1 MVVTSQWRI
10 VSIEPAPRM
19 PDNVGREFT
28 LTIEPEGAVTDVF
41 SQRPAFAKVRGFE
54 VESTAG
60 GRVVLKVT
68 IVGMRAGT
76 LNVPFTVEIDQGE
89 VEFVIRLVG

>member
-1 MVVTSQWRI
+1 MAPAKQWQV

-19 PDNVGREFT
+19 PDNAGREFT
-28 LTIEPEGAVTDVF
+28 LTIEPEGDVAEVF

-54 VESTAG
+54 VESATG
-60 GRVVLKVT
+60 GRTVLKVR

-76 LNVPFTVEIDQGE
+76 LNVPFTVKIDHGE